1 MQFPRLL
8 HPILQTQP
16 PMPSSIQLHIPEPCH
31 EDWNAMSPK
40 EQGRFCGSCCKTV
53 VDFSMMTDKEIVEYI
68 STASHHVC
76 GRFSNDQLNKS
87 LPVTNNKKRY
97 SFTYLWNV
105 LLATLLITKA
115 NAQVKP
121 VKPKKPHTVITP
133 LQPTMGI
140 IAYVPDK
147 SAVVPVELYG
157 AVLDAETH
165 EPVDGAS
172 IHIKGVEKITAA
184 DSSGVFHIPVHK
196 KLPVQLEISAIGYET
211 QIFAVDKNTDWN
223 NLIIYLK
230 REAEDLPTVTVISYP
245 VQGKLSYTHCS
256 MPVRVKDS
264 VIARYIEPVTDKMK
278 TTVNNVV
285 PSLFKKDIK
294 VYPNPVARGNNIK
307 ASLALQQPGTYKL
320 ELMNADGQVLH
331 IQPVIMQTKEQVIN
345 IPTEQS
351 WSAGIYWIRMSAPK
365 IKNVYQAKVLLQ

>member
-1 MQFPRLL
+1 
-8 HPILQTQP
+8 
-16 PMPSSIQLHIPEPCH
+16 
-31 EDWNAMSPK
+31 MSPQ

-53 VDFSMMTDKEIVEYI
+53 VDFSMMTDKEMVDYI
-68 STASHHVC
+68 SKAAHHVC
-76 GRFSNDQLNKS
+76 GRFSNDQLNKP

-121 VKPKKPHTVITP
+121 VKPKKPTTITAP
-133 LQPTMGI
+133 VQHVTMGL
-140 IAYVPDK
+140 IAYKPDNA
-147 SAVVPVELYG
+147 AVVPVEVHG
-157 AVLDAETH
+157 SVLDAETH

-172 IHIKGVEKITAA
+172 IHIKGVDKGTAA
-184 DSSGVFHIPVHK
+184 DPSGEFNIPVNK
-196 KLPVQLEISAIGYET
+196 KLPVQLELSAIGYET
-211 QIFAVDKNTDWN
+211 QTIALDKSTNWN
-223 NLIIYLK
+223 HLVIYLK
-230 REAEDLPTVTVISYP
+230 PEAENLPAVTVVSYP

-256 MPVRVKDS
+256 MPVKVKDS
-264 VIARYIEPVTDKMK
+264 VIAKYIGPVIDTMK
-278 TTVNNVV
+278 TTINNVA
-285 PSLFKKDIK
+285 PFLFKKDIK
-294 VYPNPVARGNNIK
+294 IFPNPITRGNNIK

-320 ELMNADGQVLH
+320 ELMNANGQVLF
-331 IQPVIMQTKEQVIN
+331 IQPVIMQTKEQVIT